1 MKAEIADPM
10 HGGVSVRFW
19 GTRGSLPRPGP
30 EFLRFGGNTTCVE
43 IRLGDRVFIV
53 DAGSGIEAAGRSLAM
68 RKLRSFDV
76 LLSHLH
82 HDHISGLPFFPPA
95 LDPNCA
101 IRTFCG
107 NLEGASAEAA
117 LGRMFAPPL
126 FPVTLPM
133 LPSRWVHEGFRA
145 GSTLK
150 FEGGIKVKTCPLTH
164 PGGATAYRFD
174 HKGSSVCYL
183 SDLEHQ
189 PGVLDAT
196 LVGFCRNADLVI
208 YDSMFTDAEFHACKG
223 WGHST
228 LSAGVALCRAAG
240 AKALAATHHHIRHT
254 DTELERF
261 DKELQAEAPGSFLAR
276 EGQIVTLNAHLNRKL
291 DARIELTESV
301 A

>member
-1 MKAEIADPM
+1 MKAEIGDAA
-10 HGGVSVRFW
+10 HGGLSVRFW
-19 GTRGSLPRPGP
+19 GTRGSLPRPGADY
-30 EFLRFGGNTTCVE
+30 LRFGGNTTCVE
-43 IRLGDRVFIV
+43 IRLGERVFLI
-53 DAGSGIEAAGRSLAM
+53 DGGSGLEAAGRSLAAQNL
-68 RKLRSFDV
+68 LRFDI

-95 LDPNCA
+95 LDPNCS

-107 NLEGASAEAA
+107 NLDGASAEAA
-117 LGRMFAPPL
+117 FNRMFAPPL
-126 FPVTLPM
+126 FPITLSM
-133 LPSRWVHEGFRA
+133 LPSRWAHEGFRA

-150 FEGGIKVKTCPLTH
+150 FEGGIRVKTSPLAH

-174 HKGSSVCYL
+174 HKGRSVCYL

-208 YDSMFTDAEFHACKG
+208 YDSMFTDAEFQACKG

-254 DTELERF
+254 DAELDRF
-261 DKELQAEAPGSFLAR
+261 DQELQAEAPGSFLAR
-276 EGQIVTLNAHLNRKL
+276 EGQIVRLGSRVSGKVETRVALP
-291 DARIELTESV
+291 ESV